1 MNRKGQSLIMFVL
14 VIPIIALIL
23 FMVYDISRMALLKQ
37 KINDINEIAIDYG
50 IEKINDSDVIEKVKD
65 LIIKN
70 KSDIDNIDIKV
81 ENEKIYITL
90 EDKLDK
96 KVSLL
101 NKTNIFKV
109 RSSYV
114 GYLSDN
120 KKVVEREL

>member
-1 MNRKGQSLIMFVL
+1 MSEIFEVIEELVL
-14 VIPIIALIL
+14 AGMDIA
-23 FMVYDISRMALLKQ
+23 R
-37 KINDINEIAIDYG
+37 INMTHADHEFCR
-50 IEKINDSDVIEKVKD
+50 DVIEKVKD